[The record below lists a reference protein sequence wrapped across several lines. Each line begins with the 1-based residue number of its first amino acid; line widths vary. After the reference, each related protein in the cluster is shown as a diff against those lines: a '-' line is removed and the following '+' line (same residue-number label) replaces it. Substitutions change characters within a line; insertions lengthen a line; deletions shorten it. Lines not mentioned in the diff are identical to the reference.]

1 MPSEPVDKIVR
12 EMESALANLRERSQL
27 REFAQLRGV
36 NFCSNDYL
44 GLAEDLRLKLA
55 VLEAVEES
63 ARVGGTGSRLLSGHD
78 PVWNELEE
86 EFASFVGTEAALYFS
101 SGYAANLGLLS
112 AVLGKD
118 DVVFSDALNHAS
130 LIDGI
135 RLSGVRRI
143 IYPHGDLNVLEEKL
157 RAHEHETRR
166 KIIVT
171 ESVFS
176 MDGDIVDLRAVQNL
190 AARYGASL
198 VVDEAHATA
207 VHGPG
212 GAGTVAQAGLTEEVL
227 AAVHTCGKA
236 LASAGGFVCGSKVLR
251 EFLINH
257 ARTLIFSTAMPVYIA
272 GQIRAALRFAKG
284 MYAERKL
291 LLDRSNLL
299 ATELNAAGC
308 RTPGGH
314 SQIIPVILGSNE
326 DAVSAATFLQEQG
339 FAVRAIRPPT
349 VPVGGARLRLS
360 LTTRITNEHVMAVIA
375 ALKSW
380 RAPQMSTAL
389 AGHA

>member
-44 GLAEDLRLKLA
+44 GLAEDPRLKLA
-55 VLEAVEES
+55 VLEAVEQS
-63 ARVGGTGSRLLSGHD
+63 SRVGGTGSRLLSGHD

-135 RLSGVRRI
+135 RLSGARRI
-143 IYPHGDLNVLEEKL
+143 IYPHGDLNVLEREL

-176 MDGDIVDLRAVQNL
+176 MDGEIVDLPAL
-190 AARYGASL
+190 
-198 VVDEAHATA
+198 
-207 VHGPG
+207 
-212 GAGTVAQAGLTEEVL
+212 QAEFGSEVR
-227 AAVHTCGKA
+227 
-236 LASAGGFVCGSKVLR
+236 R
-251 EFLINH
+251 E
-257 ARTLIFSTAMPVYIA
+257 SY
-272 GQIRAALRFAKG
+272 
-284 MYAERKL
+284 
-291 LLDRSNLL
+291 
-299 ATELNAAGC
+299 C
-308 RTPGGH
+308 
-314 SQIIPVILGSNE
+314 
-326 DAVSAATFLQEQG
+326 
-339 FAVRAIRPPT
+339 
-349 VPVGGARLRLS
+349 
-360 LTTRITNEHVMAVIA
+360 
-375 ALKSW
+375 
-380 RAPQMSTAL
+380 
-389 AGHA
+389 